1 VHRACTD
8 LLSALC
14 DRSCCVKI
22 YLFEDDKLRASE
34 DESHDPGDDD
44 HTPATRLCSCRETA
58 HRAADRQIAIE
69 THRCQE
75 ERRAGQRHYLYPSHS
90 RNTDSVSQNVPR
102 SLNVMCIETAKLCE
116 HFTSDS
122 LQPSSLYQMYASCS
136 RLRLSST
143 GPCPATPCLGYLADD
158 CQLVADARVRQLRSA
173 DTRTLVVSRTRSS
186 FGDMTFA
193 TAGPRVWNSLPP
205 DLRLCGL
212 SYGQFRR
219 LLETFLF
226 GQ

>member
-1 VHRACTD
+1 MHRACTD

-102 SLNVMCIETAKLCE
+102 SLNVMCIETAKLCK
-116 HFTSDS
+116 HFT
-122 LQPSSLYQMYASCS
+122 ACS
-136 RLRLSST
+136 RPRCT
-143 GPCPATPCLGYLADD
+143 KCTRRVQD
-158 CQLVADARVRQLRSA
+158 CDSRPPVLVRQRPAWVTWPTTVSSSPTPVSDNCVLP
-173 DTRTLVVSRTRSS
+173 TLEH
-186 FGDMTFA
+186 
-193 TAGPRVWNSLPP
+193 SLSVG
-205 DLRLCGL
+205 RAAV
-212 SYGQFRR
+212 
-219 LLETFLF
+219 LET
-226 GQ
+226 